1 MPDRLGRGSMS
12 ILLSVGE
19 FGYFCWRALREVFR
33 PPFEI
38 SETARQIY
46 EVGWRS
52 LPLIASAGLAVG
64 AVMSMHTRAS
74 LERFG
79 AETIIPTILAL
90 ALIKETGPLDHF

>member
-1 MPDRLGRGSMS
+1 MLDRGPLY
-12 ILLSVGE
+12 ILSWVGE
-19 FGYFCWRALREVFR
+19 FGSFCWRCLREVFR
-33 PPFEI
+33 PPLEI
-38 SETARQIY
+38 AETARQIY

-52 LPLIASAGLAVG
+52 LPLIACAGLAVG

-79 AETIIPTILAL
+79 AETMIPTLLAL